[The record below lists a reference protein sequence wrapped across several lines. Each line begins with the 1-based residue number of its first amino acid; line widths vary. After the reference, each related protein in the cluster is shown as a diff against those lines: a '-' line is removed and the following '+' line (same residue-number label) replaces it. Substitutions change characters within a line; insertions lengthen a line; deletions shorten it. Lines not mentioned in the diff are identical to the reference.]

1 MATSVSKIYNTH
13 YFQFQCYSNNIIR
26 SVANRV
32 KPLRTIPFQL
42 DADDFRSREPMSAS
56 TRGHTHR
63 DTRIYV
69 DHCQSCCAHPLPLT
83 TTNVYSVEGSRHTM
97 RASSTNGESKRIA
110 NRRRLTTLNNFT
122 SRDFVNRRIHSVYVY
137 LCSINHER
145 SSSRNNR

>member
-13 YFQFQCYSNNIIR
+13 YFQFHCYSNNIIR

-32 KPLRTIPFQL
+32 KPLRTIPFRDTFQL

-97 RASSTNGESKRIA
+97 RASRAQTARARESLIGGVS
-110 NRRRLTTLNNFT
+110 RR
-122 SRDFVNRRIHSVYVY
+122 
-137 LCSINHER
+137 
-145 SSSRNNR
+145 